1 MRAAPGRWR
10 WDREHAGLSVPLY
23 AFVLGV
29 GAKAAVPMSK
39 ATTLGAAFENMSS
52 IGSARHLDKNHDRL
66 CIDYES
72 AFMQS
77 GEVLGVA
84 FGVLRDLLLPAIFII
99 AFLAGARPLRLQG
112 S

>member
-1 MRAAPGRWR
+1 M
-10 WDREHAGLSVPLY
+10 
-23 AFVLGV
+23 
-29 GAKAAVPMSK
+29 PMSK
-39 ATTLGAAFENMSS
+39 TTALGAAFENVSS

-84 FGVLRDLLLPAIFII
+84 FGALLNLLLPAIFII
-99 AFLAGARPLRLQG
+99 AFLAGARPQRLQG
-112 S
+112 T